1 MHPSKIFNWLFL
13 GSYRNACNLKEIKDL
28 GINYVL
34 NCAVECIDSFPP
46 EVNYCHLKLN
56 DMPSFRIIAFFE
68 RATNFLNKAKTNNG
82 VVLVHCQLGISRST
96 SCVIAYMI
104 RFMGYNTY
112 GALDFIK
119 KKRPQVMPNNG
130 FLQQL
135 STYEKRVQDKG
146 K

>member
-1 MHPSKIFNWLFL
+1 
-13 GSYRNACNLKEIKDL
+13 
-28 GINYVL
+28 
-34 NCAVECIDSFPP
+34 
-46 EVNYCHLKLN
+46 
-56 DMPSFRIIAFFE
+56 MPSFRIIAFFE